1 MNMKIKAILPVIVLF
16 LIAVS
21 FTYLSL
27 EGEQNQEPIET
38 SETSDVKMNDSF
50 VSSSNENPTST
61 QQPEL
66 HNKNSPPKFVGYIV
80 NLKNTAK
87 FDFGKESDSPPT
99 EAKLS
104 FEVIFENQDIGKRKR
119 RGILRNFRVTTPDKG
134 ALPTDE
140 NEIGFLYAY
149 KAPQL
154 YTQIDMLGLSSEHP
168 LGSAAFYVSNL
179 SYSSN
184 DEPVTIKEA
193 SRSAVYQ
200 YQLDRDSNRVTRR
213 LLDILYTNQFELGSI
228 VDDIKDSWSGQIG
241 DDGFL
246 TEANVNL
253 SMQGDISLDLSHN
266 SSSVAE
272 NNKIKIGMTIVG
284 SYQRFDPGHVEFKN
298 ELFAF
303 NANARFNSDLESYAA
318 KDDIS
323 NDEQYYEALNVLS
336 DSLSYTE
343 SVRVGQYLLNFKTLS
358 EIKSMLS
365 DEALSPL
372 ERQAI
377 LMAIQDANQPES
389 EQYLGNIIND
399 SDVPYRYRAA
409 GMVNLAHLEGATDIA
424 MEAFKEVIK
433 RNDSP
438 MLSETAMFN
447 IGNLANKQTALRQS
461 GIDMVSAVL
470 QSNASSNRERLIALK
485 SAANIDD
492 DVFTPTFIKSMDS
505 DHPFERN
512 AAVEGALYRPD
523 GRADAV
529 EHLLNEEKTVVLTT
543 ASRFFSTHEMTF
555 IEQGQFYNRL
565 VKEESDNKQSA
576 LATILLANEKQ
587 RPQMISKLEELAQN
601 TNKPGLT
608 KILDTY
614 QQQTLRES
622 TSPNVGG

>member
-1 MNMKIKAILPVIVLF
+1 MKIKFILPVIVLF
-16 LIAVS
+16 LIAMS
-21 FTYLSL
+21 FTYLSS
-27 EGEQNQEPIET
+27 EGKKNQESTDI
-38 SETSDVKMNDSF
+38 SENSEVKMNDKF
-50 VSSSNENPTST
+50 LSSSNENSKST
-61 QQPEL
+61 QQPTPL
-66 HNKNSPPKFVGYIV
+66 KKNSTPNFIGYVV

-87 FDFGKESDSPPT
+87 LDFGKESDSPPT
-99 EAKLS
+99 EAMLS
-104 FEVIFENQDIGKRKR
+104 FEVVFENQDIGKRKR
-119 RGILRNFRVTTPDKG
+119 RGILRNFRVTTPDK
-134 ALPTDE
+134 AASPSDE

-154 YTQIDMLGLSSEHP
+154 YTSIDMLGLSREHP
-168 LGSAAFYVSNL
+168 LGSAAFYISNL
-179 SYSSN
+179 SYSPN

-200 YQLDRDSNRVTRR
+200 YQIDGASNTVTRR
-213 LLDILYTNQFELGSI
+213 LLDILYTDQFELGSI

-241 DDGFL
+241 DDGLL

-253 SMQGDISLDLSHN
+253 SMHGDVSLDMSHN
-266 SSSVAE
+266 SSSIAE

-284 SYQRFDPGHVEFKN
+284 NYQRFDPGHVEFKN
-298 ELFAF
+298 ELFTF
-303 NANARFNSDLESYAA
+303 NANARFNSDLESYAT

-323 NDEQYYEALNVLS
+323 NDEQYYEALNGLS
-336 DSLSYTE
+336 NSLSYTE

-399 SDVPYRYRAA
+399 PDVPYRYRAA

-447 IGNLANKQTALRQS
+447 IGNLANKQTTLRQS

-470 QSNASSNRERLIALK
+470 QSNTSSNRERLIALK

-492 DVFTPTFIKSMDS
+492 DVFTPTFIKSMNS

-543 ASRFFSTHEMTF
+543 ASRFFSTNEMTF

-608 KILDTY
+608 KILDIY
-614 QQQTLRES
+614 QQQTLSES
-622 TSPNVGG
+622 TFPNVGG